1 MTVSWYQ
8 ALSWAWEVQQQTNMA
23 SATTDLKSSV
33 YGAEKKKIKQ
43 IMTLSENCLEENKWE
58 TFFFEMLTCPAF

>member
-1 MTVSWYQ
+1 
-8 ALSWAWEVQQQTNMA
+8 MA

-58 TFFFEMLTCPAF
+58 TFFLEMLTRPAFWLH